1 MSDENEIEINNED
14 DLNFEGLVKI
24 YLTIRTEKER
34 VEAEWK
40 AKNDAIVADMK
51 VLEGQM
57 LEVCNKNNAS
67 SMRTNSGTVIRKLT
81 ERYTV
86 SDGDGFRKFV
96 LENGLVDL
104 FEARIHQGNF
114 KEFIAEHK
122 DDGLPPG
129 VNVMREFGI
138 VVRKPSN

>member
-1 MSDENEIEINNED
+1 MSEEDTIEKNND
-14 DLNFEGLVKI
+14 GDLNFEELVKI
-24 YLTIRTEKER
+24 YLTIRTEKEK
-34 VEAEWK
+34 VEAAWK
-40 AKNDAIVADMK
+40 VQNDALVADMK

-57 LEVCNKNNAS
+57 LDVCNKNNAS

-114 KEFIAEHK
+114 KEFINEHK